1 MTVRHMR
8 IFCAVCE
15 NDCSTTKAAAQ
26 LNMSQPAVSLAV
38 KELEDSY
45 EVRLFNRIGRR
56 LSITSAGE
64 IFLRYARRI
73 LALFSGVE
81 REMRDWNRFGKLRIG
96 ASLTIG
102 GQLLPRYVGLFK
114 KCHPEAEIDVLVAPS
129 SELEQKVLD
138 NELDFALVERGT
150 MYAPAVCFH
159 TLYDRFPGHCLC
171 GGRDVRQG
179 QINSIWRSCRSTSC
193 CSGTRAAAPG
203 RSSSGPAGKRALCE
217 QPAGNPSVPRLCSMW
232 PPRGWAWQCCPT
244 GWWSSRCRRGVWSQY
259 RWPAWICGGSFPSS
273 SIRIRFLTASAEA
286 FIRSVGIVK
295 LRSLCRPGSWY
306 TEKREG
312 TGPLFFVFQ

>member
-38 KELEDSY
+38 KELENYY
-45 EVRLFNRIGRR
+45 EVRLFDRIGRR

-138 NELDFALVERGT
+138 NELDFALVEGT
-150 MYAPAVCFH
+150 MYAPAIVSIPYMTDSLAIVCAADGM
-159 TLYDRFPGHCLC
+159 Y
-171 GGRDVRQG
+171 RQG
-179 QINSIWRSCRSTSC
+179 QIIDLEELQKHILLLRNKGSGPREIFERACREKGFVPTAGWESISTSALLN
-193 CSGTRAAAPG
+193 AASQGLGLAVLPYRLVEQQGQEG
-203 RSSSGPAGKRALCE
+203 RVVTVQVAGLD
-217 QPAGNPSVPRLCSMW
+217 L
-232 PPRGWAWQCCPT
+232 
-244 GWWSSRCRRGVWSQY
+244 RRE
-259 RWPAWICGGSFPSS
+259 F
-273 SIRIRFLTASAEA
+273 SIIKHKDKDLTASAEA
-286 FIRSVGIVK
+286 FIQ
-295 LRSLCRPGSWY
+295 LCRDC
-306 TEKREG
+306 EAEI
-312 TGPLFFVFQ
+312 PLPAGQLVY